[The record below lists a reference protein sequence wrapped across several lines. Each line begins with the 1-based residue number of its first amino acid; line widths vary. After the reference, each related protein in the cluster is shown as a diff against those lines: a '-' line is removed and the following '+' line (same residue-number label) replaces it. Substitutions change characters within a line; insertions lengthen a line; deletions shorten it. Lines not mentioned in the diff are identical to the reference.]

1 MSSNAMLSD
10 GRKFDNFTK
19 TGDLVILMDP
29 LRLSPSALQC
39 INNSHGELSFN
50 QVAQNIA
57 KRLSIKEIKLFLQLK
72 PYIVLV

>member
-1 MSSNAMLSD
+1 MSSNAMLSV
-10 GRKFDNFTK
+10 GRKFDNFTM
-19 TGDLVILMDP
+19 TGDPDGSTQTV
-29 LRLSPSALQC
+29 SQC

-50 QVAQNIA
+50 QVARNIA